1 MNDLLIYPLLIPIL
15 TAAIALIFLKNQG
28 IQRVVNLLGSTA
40 VLIASGLLFYSVQA
54 DGIQVL
60 QPGDWDAP
68 FGISLVADLFAA
80 FMVLIT
86 GLKAFAISIYSFGD
100 IDTKREAFG
109 FHPLFQI
116 LIFGVNGAFLTGDL
130 FNLYVWFEVMLITSF
145 VLLALGNGRAQ
156 LDGAVKYVV
165 INLFSSLIFL
175 AAVGIMYG
183 ITGTLNMAA
192 MAQIVSESEHTGLI
206 VTASTLFIIAFGIK
220 SAVFPLFFWLPAS
233 YHTPPIAITSIFAA
247 LLTKVGVYSLIRVF
261 TLIFTID
268 IGYTHTI
275 LLWIGIPTMVV
286 GVLGAASQYDV
297 RKILSFHIISQIGYM
312 IIGLAFFTKI
322 ALAGVIYYILHNIL
336 AKTNLFLVAGIVHKK
351 IGSYHLSQ
359 LGGLYKSAPL
369 VSSLFAL
376 SAISLAGLPPLTGF
390 WAKYTVI
397 YAGLEV
403 EAWVTIGFALAVGL
417 MTMFS
422 MTKIWMGAYW
432 SPLPDAAPVVA
443 DKKFEPVSERDL
455 VFLLFPTILI
465 ATLIVVLGIYGEPFF
480 ALLFEAAEQL
490 LDPSMYINAV
500 LNPTS

>member
-1 MNDLLIYPLLIPIL
+1 
-15 TAAIALIFLKNQG
+15 
-28 IQRVVNLLGSTA
+28 
-40 VLIASGLLFYSVQA
+40 
-54 DGIQVL
+54 
-60 QPGDWDAP
+60 
-68 FGISLVADLFAA
+68 
-80 FMVLIT
+80 
-86 GLKAFAISIYSFGD
+86 
-100 IDTKREAFG
+100 
-109 FHPLFQI
+109 
-116 LIFGVNGAFLTGDL
+116 
-130 FNLYVWFEVMLITSF
+130 
-145 VLLALGNGRAQ
+145 
-156 LDGAVKYVV
+156 
-165 INLFSSLIFL
+165 
-175 AAVGIMYG
+175 
-183 ITGTLNMAA
+183 MAA

-275 LLWIGIPTMVV
+275 LLWIGVPTMVV

-336 AKTNLFLVAGIVHKK
+336 AKTNLFLVAGIVHKQL
-351 IGSYHLSQ
+351 GSYHLSQ

-369 VSSLFAL
+369 ISSLFAI

-403 EAWVTIGFALAVGL
+403 EAWVAIGFALAVGL

-432 SPLPDAAPVVA
+432 SPLPDAA
-443 DKKFEPVSERDL
+443 KIVSDPDFKPAGERDMI
-455 VFLLFPTILI
+455 FLLFPAILI
-465 ATLIVVLGIYGEPFF
+465 AAIIVVLGIYGEPFF
-480 ALLFEAAEQL
+480 ALLFEAADQL